1 MFERITPVAA
11 LVILIVTLVHV
22 VYELSDK
29 ISRNW
34 GEALNEMLPQSI
46 VISTCLITLTFC
58 RSGSR

>member
-34 GEALNEMLPQSI
+34 GEALNRCYLN
-46 VISTCLITLTFC
+46 L
-58 RSGSR
+58 